1 MKRVMKTA
9 GRIAVFLL
17 IALLIAFNVLMINAK
32 FILHQQLPMIGNVGF
47 AVVLSGSMQP
57 TLNVN
62 DLIIVAGPDS
72 YEPGDVVTFTD
83 NSNDLVTHRLVSIDT
98 DTKTMVT
105 KGDANNTT
113 DVPLSTDRLKGKVVA
128 VLPYFGV
135 VLNVIQNPAFVIAA
149 VGVMLFLLERSYRKQ
164 KRLNAEENDK
174 LRDEINRLK
183 NDGT

>member
-62 DLIIVAGPDS
+62 DLIIVAGSDS
-72 YEPGDVVTFTD
+72 YEPG
-83 NSNDLVTHRLVSIDT
+83 
-98 DTKTMVT
+98 M
-105 KGDANNTT
+105 
-113 DVPLSTDRLKGKVVA
+113 
-128 VLPYFGV
+128 
-135 VLNVIQNPAFVIAA
+135 
-149 VGVMLFLLERSYRKQ
+149 
-164 KRLNAEENDK
+164 
-174 LRDEINRLK
+174 
-183 NDGT
+183 